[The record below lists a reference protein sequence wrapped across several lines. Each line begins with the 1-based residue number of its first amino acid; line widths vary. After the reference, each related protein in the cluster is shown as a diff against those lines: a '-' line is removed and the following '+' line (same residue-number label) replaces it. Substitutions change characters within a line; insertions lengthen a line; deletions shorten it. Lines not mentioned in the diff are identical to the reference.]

1 MIETKNVLKDINIE
15 IEKGSFTAVLGHNG
29 SGKSTLAK
37 HFNAILLPSGGKVY
51 VKGMDTAD
59 ENNIFNIRQSAGMVF
74 QNPDNQMVAAL
85 VEDEVAFAP
94 ENLGV
99 EPKEIRR
106 RVDECLEIVNM
117 TKYAQSSPSK
127 LSGGQ
132 KQRVAIASV
141 LAMNPEILILDEPTA
156 MLDPKGRS
164 EVIKTIKMLNEE
176 KDITVVLITHYM
188 DEAAQADRTVVI
200 DDGEIVLDGTPKEV
214 FKNVEKL
221 KSLGLDVPQVTELA
235 YELRK
240 MGIEI
245 SDDVNYI
252 YQQGMPFE
260 RQALYD
266 VNIEI
271 EDGSLVALIG
281 HTGSGKSTL
290 IQHFNA
296 LVKPTSGKIIINGI
310 DVTAPKADL
319 RLVRKTVGLVFQY
332 PEHQLFEET
341 VYKDIAFGPKNM
353 GFSDEKID
361 KRVRESAALVGLK
374 EKHLMRSPFD
384 LSGGQKRRVAIAGVL
399 AMNPKVLILDE
410 PTAGLDPKGRDEI
423 LATIKKLHEE
433 NKEMI
438 IIFVSHSMEDVA
450 KTAERV
456 IVMNDGHVEMQG
468 TVAEV
473 FAQAEHLQ
481 KIGLNVPQVT
491 LLTDKLRLAG
501 YDLPEHIYTVKYA
514 ADAIKKLIGGGGNV

>member
-1 MIETKNVLKDINIE
+1 MIETKNLSFIYREEDMESGEIKEEKVLKDINIE
-15 IEKGSFTAVLGHNG
+15 IEKGSFTAILGHNG

-176 KDITVVLITHYM
+176 KDITVVLITNYM

-245 SDDVNYI
+245 SDDV
-252 YQQGMPFE
+252 
-260 RQALYD
+260 L
-266 VNIEI
+266 
-271 EDGSLVALIG
+271 
-281 HTGSGKSTL
+281 
-290 IQHFNA
+290 
-296 LVKPTSGKIIINGI
+296 
-310 DVTAPKADL
+310 
-319 RLVRKTVGLVFQY
+319 TV
-332 PEHQLFEET
+332 
-341 VYKDIAFGPKNM
+341 
-353 GFSDEKID
+353 DEC
-361 KRVRESAALVGLK
+361 
-374 EKHLMRSPFD
+374 F
-384 LSGGQKRRVAIAGVL
+384 
-399 AMNPKVLILDE
+399 
-410 PTAGLDPKGRDEI
+410 DEI
-423 LATIKKLHEE
+423 IRILGETK
-433 NKEMI
+433 
-438 IIFVSHSMEDVA
+438 
-450 KTAERV
+450 R
-456 IVMNDGHVEMQG
+456 
-468 TVAEV
+468 
-473 FAQAEHLQ
+473 
-481 KIGLNVPQVT
+481 
-491 LLTDKLRLAG
+491 
-501 YDLPEHIYTVKYA
+501 
-514 ADAIKKLIGGGGNV
+514 

>member
-1 MIETKNVLKDINIE
+1 MIETKNISFIYREEDMESGEIKEEKVLKDINIE

-245 SDDVNYI
+245 SDDV
-252 YQQGMPFE
+252 
-260 RQALYD
+260 L
-266 VNIEI
+266 
-271 EDGSLVALIG
+271 
-281 HTGSGKSTL
+281 
-290 IQHFNA
+290 
-296 LVKPTSGKIIINGI
+296 
-310 DVTAPKADL
+310 
-319 RLVRKTVGLVFQY
+319 TV
-332 PEHQLFEET
+332 
-341 VYKDIAFGPKNM
+341 
-353 GFSDEKID
+353 DEC
-361 KRVRESAALVGLK
+361 
-374 EKHLMRSPFD
+374 F
-384 LSGGQKRRVAIAGVL
+384 
-399 AMNPKVLILDE
+399 
-410 PTAGLDPKGRDEI
+410 DEI
-423 LATIKKLHEE
+423 IRILGETK
-433 NKEMI
+433 
-438 IIFVSHSMEDVA
+438 
-450 KTAERV
+450 R
-456 IVMNDGHVEMQG
+456 
-468 TVAEV
+468 
-473 FAQAEHLQ
+473 
-481 KIGLNVPQVT
+481 
-491 LLTDKLRLAG
+491 
-501 YDLPEHIYTVKYA
+501 
-514 ADAIKKLIGGGGNV
+514 

>member
-1 MIETKNVLKDINIE
+1 MIETKNLSFIYREEDMESGEIKEEKVLKDINIE

-132 KQRVAIASV
+132 KQRGAIASV

-245 SDDVNYI
+245 SDDV
-252 YQQGMPFE
+252 
-260 RQALYD
+260 L
-266 VNIEI
+266 
-271 EDGSLVALIG
+271 
-281 HTGSGKSTL
+281 
-290 IQHFNA
+290 
-296 LVKPTSGKIIINGI
+296 
-310 DVTAPKADL
+310 
-319 RLVRKTVGLVFQY
+319 TV
-332 PEHQLFEET
+332 
-341 VYKDIAFGPKNM
+341 
-353 GFSDEKID
+353 DEC
-361 KRVRESAALVGLK
+361 
-374 EKHLMRSPFD
+374 F
-384 LSGGQKRRVAIAGVL
+384 
-399 AMNPKVLILDE
+399 
-410 PTAGLDPKGRDEI
+410 DEI
-423 LATIKKLHEE
+423 IRILGETK
-433 NKEMI
+433 
-438 IIFVSHSMEDVA
+438 
-450 KTAERV
+450 R
-456 IVMNDGHVEMQG
+456 
-468 TVAEV
+468 
-473 FAQAEHLQ
+473 
-481 KIGLNVPQVT
+481 
-491 LLTDKLRLAG
+491 
-501 YDLPEHIYTVKYA
+501 
-514 ADAIKKLIGGGGNV
+514 

>member
-1 MIETKNVLKDINIE
+1 MIETKNLSFIYRDEDMESGEIKEEKVLKDINIE

-245 SDDVNYI
+245 SDDV
-252 YQQGMPFE
+252 
-260 RQALYD
+260 L
-266 VNIEI
+266 
-271 EDGSLVALIG
+271 
-281 HTGSGKSTL
+281 
-290 IQHFNA
+290 
-296 LVKPTSGKIIINGI
+296 
-310 DVTAPKADL
+310 
-319 RLVRKTVGLVFQY
+319 TV
-332 PEHQLFEET
+332 
-341 VYKDIAFGPKNM
+341 
-353 GFSDEKID
+353 DEC
-361 KRVRESAALVGLK
+361 
-374 EKHLMRSPFD
+374 F
-384 LSGGQKRRVAIAGVL
+384 
-399 AMNPKVLILDE
+399 
-410 PTAGLDPKGRDEI
+410 DEI
-423 LATIKKLHEE
+423 IRILGETK
-433 NKEMI
+433 
-438 IIFVSHSMEDVA
+438 
-450 KTAERV
+450 R
-456 IVMNDGHVEMQG
+456 
-468 TVAEV
+468 
-473 FAQAEHLQ
+473 
-481 KIGLNVPQVT
+481 
-491 LLTDKLRLAG
+491 
-501 YDLPEHIYTVKYA
+501 
-514 ADAIKKLIGGGGNV
+514 

>member
-1 MIETKNVLKDINIE
+1 MIETKNLSFIYREEDMESGEIKEEKVLKDINIE
-15 IEKGSFTAVLGHNG
+15 IETGSFTAVLGHTG

-245 SDDVNYI
+245 SDDV
-252 YQQGMPFE
+252 
-260 RQALYD
+260 L
-266 VNIEI
+266 
-271 EDGSLVALIG
+271 
-281 HTGSGKSTL
+281 
-290 IQHFNA
+290 
-296 LVKPTSGKIIINGI
+296 
-310 DVTAPKADL
+310 
-319 RLVRKTVGLVFQY
+319 TV
-332 PEHQLFEET
+332 
-341 VYKDIAFGPKNM
+341 
-353 GFSDEKID
+353 DEC
-361 KRVRESAALVGLK
+361 
-374 EKHLMRSPFD
+374 F
-384 LSGGQKRRVAIAGVL
+384 
-399 AMNPKVLILDE
+399 
-410 PTAGLDPKGRDEI
+410 DEI
-423 LATIKKLHEE
+423 IRILGETK
-433 NKEMI
+433 
-438 IIFVSHSMEDVA
+438 
-450 KTAERV
+450 R
-456 IVMNDGHVEMQG
+456 
-468 TVAEV
+468 
-473 FAQAEHLQ
+473 
-481 KIGLNVPQVT
+481 
-491 LLTDKLRLAG
+491 
-501 YDLPEHIYTVKYA
+501 
-514 ADAIKKLIGGGGNV
+514 

>member
-1 MIETKNVLKDINIE
+1 MIETKNLSFIYREEDMESGEIKEEKVLKDINIE

-200 DDGEIVLDGTPKEV
+200 DDGEIVLDGTTKEV

-245 SDDVNYI
+245 SDDV
-252 YQQGMPFE
+252 
-260 RQALYD
+260 L
-266 VNIEI
+266 
-271 EDGSLVALIG
+271 
-281 HTGSGKSTL
+281 
-290 IQHFNA
+290 
-296 LVKPTSGKIIINGI
+296 
-310 DVTAPKADL
+310 
-319 RLVRKTVGLVFQY
+319 TV
-332 PEHQLFEET
+332 
-341 VYKDIAFGPKNM
+341 
-353 GFSDEKID
+353 DEC
-361 KRVRESAALVGLK
+361 
-374 EKHLMRSPFD
+374 F
-384 LSGGQKRRVAIAGVL
+384 
-399 AMNPKVLILDE
+399 
-410 PTAGLDPKGRDEI
+410 DEI
-423 LATIKKLHEE
+423 IRILGETK
-433 NKEMI
+433 
-438 IIFVSHSMEDVA
+438 
-450 KTAERV
+450 R
-456 IVMNDGHVEMQG
+456 
-468 TVAEV
+468 
-473 FAQAEHLQ
+473 
-481 KIGLNVPQVT
+481 
-491 LLTDKLRLAG
+491 
-501 YDLPEHIYTVKYA
+501 
-514 ADAIKKLIGGGGNV
+514 

>member
-1 MIETKNVLKDINIE
+1 MIETKNLSFIYREEDMESGEIKEEKVLKDINIE

-245 SDDVNYI
+245 SDDGLTFDECFDEIIRIPQISTRIAPILGAVVLQLLAY
-252 YQQGMPFE
+252 YVATE
-260 RQALYD
+260 RGCD
-266 VNIEI
+266 
-271 EDGSLVALIG
+271 
-281 HTGSGKSTL
+281 
-290 IQHFNA
+290 
-296 LVKPTSGKIIINGI
+296 
-310 DVTAPKADL
+310 
-319 RLVRKTVGLVFQY
+319 
-332 PEHQLFEET
+332 
-341 VYKDIAFGPKNM
+341 
-353 GFSDEKID
+353 ID
-361 KRVRESAALVGLK
+361 KPRN
-374 EKHLMRSPFD
+374 
-384 LSGGQKRRVAIAGVL
+384 L
-399 AMNPKVLILDE
+399 AKSV
-410 PTAGLDPKGRDEI
+410 T
-423 LATIKKLHEE
+423 
-433 NKEMI
+433 
-438 IIFVSHSMEDVA
+438 
-450 KTAERV
+450 
-456 IVMNDGHVEMQG
+456 VE
-468 TVAEV
+468 
-473 FAQAEHLQ
+473 
-481 KIGLNVPQVT
+481 
-491 LLTDKLRLAG
+491 
-501 YDLPEHIYTVKYA
+501 
-514 ADAIKKLIGGGGNV
+514 

>member
-1 MIETKNVLKDINIE
+1 MIETKNLSFIYREEDMESGEIKEEKVLKDINIE

-245 SDDVNYI
+245 SDDV
-252 YQQGMPFE
+252 
-260 RQALYD
+260 L
-266 VNIEI
+266 
-271 EDGSLVALIG
+271 
-281 HTGSGKSTL
+281 
-290 IQHFNA
+290 
-296 LVKPTSGKIIINGI
+296 
-310 DVTAPKADL
+310 
-319 RLVRKTVGLVFQY
+319 TV
-332 PEHQLFEET
+332 
-341 VYKDIAFGPKNM
+341 
-353 GFSDEKID
+353 DE
-361 KRVRESAALVGLK
+361 
-374 EKHLMRSPFD
+374 FF
-384 LSGGQKRRVAIAGVL
+384 
-399 AMNPKVLILDE
+399 
-410 PTAGLDPKGRDEI
+410 DEI
-423 LATIKKLHEE
+423 IRILGETK
-433 NKEMI
+433 
-438 IIFVSHSMEDVA
+438 
-450 KTAERV
+450 R
-456 IVMNDGHVEMQG
+456 
-468 TVAEV
+468 
-473 FAQAEHLQ
+473 
-481 KIGLNVPQVT
+481 
-491 LLTDKLRLAG
+491 
-501 YDLPEHIYTVKYA
+501 
-514 ADAIKKLIGGGGNV
+514 

>member
-1 MIETKNVLKDINIE
+1 MIETKNLSFIYREEDMESGEIKEEKVLKDINIE

-164 EVIKTIKMLNEE
+164 EVINTIKMLNEE

-235 YELRK
+235 YELLK

-245 SDDVNYI
+245 SDDV
-252 YQQGMPFE
+252 
-260 RQALYD
+260 L
-266 VNIEI
+266 
-271 EDGSLVALIG
+271 
-281 HTGSGKSTL
+281 
-290 IQHFNA
+290 
-296 LVKPTSGKIIINGI
+296 
-310 DVTAPKADL
+310 
-319 RLVRKTVGLVFQY
+319 TV
-332 PEHQLFEET
+332 
-341 VYKDIAFGPKNM
+341 
-353 GFSDEKID
+353 DEC
-361 KRVRESAALVGLK
+361 
-374 EKHLMRSPFD
+374 F
-384 LSGGQKRRVAIAGVL
+384 
-399 AMNPKVLILDE
+399 
-410 PTAGLDPKGRDEI
+410 DEI
-423 LATIKKLHEE
+423 IRILGETK
-433 NKEMI
+433 
-438 IIFVSHSMEDVA
+438 
-450 KTAERV
+450 R
-456 IVMNDGHVEMQG
+456 
-468 TVAEV
+468 
-473 FAQAEHLQ
+473 
-481 KIGLNVPQVT
+481 
-491 LLTDKLRLAG
+491 
-501 YDLPEHIYTVKYA
+501 
-514 ADAIKKLIGGGGNV
+514 

>member
-1 MIETKNVLKDINIE
+1 MIETKNLSFIYREEDMESGEIKEEKVLKDINIE

-132 KQRVAIASV
+132 KQREAIASV

-188 DEAAQADRTVVI
+188 DEAAQSDRTVVI

-245 SDDVNYI
+245 SDDV
-252 YQQGMPFE
+252 
-260 RQALYD
+260 L
-266 VNIEI
+266 
-271 EDGSLVALIG
+271 
-281 HTGSGKSTL
+281 
-290 IQHFNA
+290 
-296 LVKPTSGKIIINGI
+296 
-310 DVTAPKADL
+310 
-319 RLVRKTVGLVFQY
+319 TV
-332 PEHQLFEET
+332 
-341 VYKDIAFGPKNM
+341 
-353 GFSDEKID
+353 DEC
-361 KRVRESAALVGLK
+361 
-374 EKHLMRSPFD
+374 F
-384 LSGGQKRRVAIAGVL
+384 
-399 AMNPKVLILDE
+399 
-410 PTAGLDPKGRDEI
+410 DEI
-423 LATIKKLHEE
+423 IRILGETK
-433 NKEMI
+433 
-438 IIFVSHSMEDVA
+438 
-450 KTAERV
+450 R
-456 IVMNDGHVEMQG
+456 
-468 TVAEV
+468 
-473 FAQAEHLQ
+473 
-481 KIGLNVPQVT
+481 
-491 LLTDKLRLAG
+491 
-501 YDLPEHIYTVKYA
+501 
-514 ADAIKKLIGGGGNV
+514 

>member
-1 MIETKNVLKDINIE
+1 MIETKNLSFIYREEDMESGEIKEEKVLKDINIE

-74 QNPDNQMVAAL
+74 QNPDNQMVEAL

-245 SDDVNYI
+245 SDDV
-252 YQQGMPFE
+252 
-260 RQALYD
+260 L
-266 VNIEI
+266 
-271 EDGSLVALIG
+271 
-281 HTGSGKSTL
+281 
-290 IQHFNA
+290 
-296 LVKPTSGKIIINGI
+296 
-310 DVTAPKADL
+310 
-319 RLVRKTVGLVFQY
+319 TV
-332 PEHQLFEET
+332 
-341 VYKDIAFGPKNM
+341 
-353 GFSDEKID
+353 DEC
-361 KRVRESAALVGLK
+361 
-374 EKHLMRSPFD
+374 F
-384 LSGGQKRRVAIAGVL
+384 
-399 AMNPKVLILDE
+399 
-410 PTAGLDPKGRDEI
+410 DEI
-423 LATIKKLHEE
+423 IRILGETK
-433 NKEMI
+433 
-438 IIFVSHSMEDVA
+438 
-450 KTAERV
+450 R
-456 IVMNDGHVEMQG
+456 
-468 TVAEV
+468 
-473 FAQAEHLQ
+473 
-481 KIGLNVPQVT
+481 
-491 LLTDKLRLAG
+491 
-501 YDLPEHIYTVKYA
+501 
-514 ADAIKKLIGGGGNV
+514 